1 MRRDCVER
9 NWERRRETERL
20 EKKARE
26 RDRQIGSEV
35 KEGNKIIE
43 MKGDISLELSDKQMG
58 SSKSISF

>member
-9 NWERRRETERL
+9 KWERRRETERL
-20 EKKARE
+20 EKKA

-43 MKGDISLELSDKQMG
+43 MKGYISLELSDKQMG

>member
-9 NWERRRETERL
+9 KWERRRETERL
-20 EKKARE
+20 GKKERE

>member
-9 NWERRRETERL
+9 KWERWRETERL

-58 SSKSISF
+58 SSKSISL